1 MSGFAISGV
10 YPEFKG
16 ETPYMP
22 EDFADQYPND
32 PEKQRQAADR
42 KNEAMTQEKQK
53 KSSSSFAQT
62 AKGLFKRKS
71 QGGGEDVEV
80 VTEQMK

>member
-1 MSGFAISGV
+1 MSGFAINGV

-32 PEKQRQAADR
+32 PERQKQAADR
-42 KNEAMTQEKQK
+42 KNQAMAQEKEK
-53 KSSSSFAQT
+53 KSHASFAQT
-62 AKGLFKRKS
+62 AKGLFRRKS
-71 QGGGEDVEV
+71 HGGSEEIELVN
-80 VTEQMK
+80 EQTK

>member
-1 MSGFAISGV
+1 MSGFSINGV

-42 KNEAMTQEKQK
+42 KNQVMAQEKQK

-71 QGGGEDVEV
+71 QGGSEDVEL
-80 VTEQMK
+80 VTGQTK

>member
-32 PEKQRQAADR
+32 PERQRQAADR
-42 KNEAMTQEKQK
+42 KNKAMAEEKEK
-53 KSSSSFAQT
+53 KSHSSFSQA
-62 AKGLFKRKS
+62 AKGLFKKKS
-71 QGGGEDVEV
+71 HGGNEEIELVN
-80 VTEQMK
+80 EQTK